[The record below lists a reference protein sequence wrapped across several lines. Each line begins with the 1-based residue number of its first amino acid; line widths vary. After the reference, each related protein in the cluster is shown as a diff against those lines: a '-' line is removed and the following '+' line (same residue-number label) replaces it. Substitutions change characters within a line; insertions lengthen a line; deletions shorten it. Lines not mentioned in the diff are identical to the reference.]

1 MLAVTVAYLRR
12 GMMEF
17 AENWWAFVFPIA
29 AYSTS
34 TIHLHLHHTEESWL
48 LYYAGFLYA
57 LTWLFYSVT
66 TVLSVYHGYRKW
78 FGHTPGEETPTLAK
92 PPYEDIVSEAPGSK
106 DKR

>member
-48 LYYAGFLYA
+48 LYYAGLLYA
-57 LTWLFYSVT
+57 LTWLFYSVA
-66 TVLSVYHGYRKW
+66 TVLSVYHGYKGWLGQRRERR
-78 FGHTPGEETPTLAK
+78 HPCPLSHSTRT
-92 PPYEDIVSEAPGSK
+92 
-106 DKR
+106 